1 VSCRSIGEEMTF
13 IKSPLN
19 YTGGKHKLLPQL
31 TNLFPPN
38 INIFVDLFTGGANVA
53 VNIDSRKTFAFDI
66 NGRLISLFNYLKTHS
81 YENVVSGIEEI
92 VAHYELSD
100 TMKHGYDY
108 YQANSTDGVGSYNKE
123 KYLLL
128 RKDYND
134 TLTKFPLDLK
144 FFTLIIFG
152 FNNQIR
158 FNKSGGYNIPV
169 GKRDFNNNVRENL
182 FQFMQAM
189 QIRDIE
195 FQQKDFRS
203 VNIDQLGPGDFL
215 YADPP
220 YLITTATYNEQNG
233 WTDEH
238 ERHLLE
244 LLDSLHNRGV
254 KFALSNVLEKSDK
267 KNVILEN
274 WAHNYHIHDL
284 KMDYSNSSYQKKK
297 QTGTLEREVLITNY

>member
-1 VSCRSIGEEMTF
+1 MTF

-38 INIFVDLFTGGANVA
+38 VNIFIDLFTGGANVA
-53 VNIDSRKTFAFDI
+53 VNIDSQKTFAFDI
-66 NGRLISLFNYLKTHS
+66 NGRLISLFNYLKNHS

-100 TMKHGYDY
+100 TMNKGYDF
-108 YQANSTDGVGSYNKE
+108 YQANSADGVGLYNKE
-123 KYLLL
+123 KYLQL
-128 RKDYND
+128 RKDYNESIN
-134 TLTKFPLDLK
+134 KFPMDLQ

-195 FQQKDFRS
+195 FHEKDFREVS
-203 VNIDQLGPGDFL
+203 IHQLGSGDFL

-233 WTDEH
+233 WTEEH
-238 ERHLLE
+238 ERSLLE
-244 LLDSLHNRGV
+244 LLDSLNYRKV
-254 KFALSNVLEKSDK
+254 KFALSNVLEKSDR
-267 KNVILEN
+267 KNTILEN
-274 WAHNYHIHDL
+274 WARNYHIHDL
-284 KMDYSNSSYQKKK
+284 KMNYSNSSYQKKK
-297 QTGTLEREVLITNY
+297 QTGSLEREVLITNY